1 MERQTLKAEIRK
13 HTGKGAARSMRRAGN
28 IPAVVYRENKAT
40 PLMLDAKELY
50 KFIRDTSGDQ
60 VLVNLKFDGDVKLAL
75 LKEFQMDPVAGDLLH
90 ADFFEVSM
98 QEKVRVAVHVT
109 TVGEPIGVKKD
120 KGILQY
126 GLREID
132 VECLPG
138 DIPGH
143 VEMDISGLE
152 IGSSLHVMDAD
163 LPRSV
168 TLLTDPEEML
178 VTVMA
183 PKLEEEVVAEEEA
196 VEEGAEP
203 EVMEKGKKEEE
214 AEEKKEEA

>member
-13 HTGKGAARSMRRAGN
+13 HTGKGAARSMRRAGS

-126 GLREID
+126 GLREIE

-143 VEMDISGLE
+143 VELDISALE

-168 TLLTDPEEML
+168 TLLTDPEEMI

>member
-1 MERQTLKAEIRK
+1 
-13 HTGKGAARSMRRAGN
+13 MRRAGN